1 MTDTI
6 AAISTPRGVG
16 GVSLIRISGADAIG
30 ISSRVFF
37 PASGKSLCEI
47 PHSTAV
53 YGRITEAVTDK
64 KNAVSVTLDDGIATV
79 FYAPRSFTGEN
90 TVEVTC
96 HGGVYVTG
104 RVLSAFLAAGA
115 RPALPGEFTRR
126 AFISGKISLS
136 EAEAVGDLLY
146 AKTEGQ
152 MLLSGSDSSSA
163 LSEKVSSIT
172 HRLTSLIARVS
183 VTIDYPEEDLSD
195 IPEDE
200 LRDGIS
206 SLLSDVKAL
215 SRSYKTGRAVSEGI
229 SAVIV
234 GRPNAGKSTLYNLL
248 LGEDA
253 AIVTDIAGTT
263 RDTLSADVSAGKVLL
278 RLSDTAGIR
287 ETDDV
292 IESIGVGRAREK
304 AEAAELLI
312 ALFDATEPPTDEDR
326 EIISL
331 GDAKVKIA
339 IVNKTESE
347 KAVHAEDYRTIAIDA
362 GAEVV
367 FASLKNGD
375 GRDELI
381 SIIESRFTDPEF
393 ELGRDAVIANARQAA
408 EASASLAALSS
419 ALDTLDAGLPVD
431 IVSGEMSLALSALM
445 RLDGREVTDTVI
457 GEIFSKFCV
466 GK

>member
-6 AAISTPRGVG
+6 TAISTPRGVG
-16 GVSLIRISGADAIG
+16 GVALIRISGADAVNVA
-30 ISSRVFF
+30 SRVFF
-37 PASGKSLCEI
+37 PASGRNLTEI

-53 YGRITEAVTDK
+53 YGRIREQKTEI
-64 KNAVSVTLDDGIATV
+64 DDGIATV

-90 TVEVTC
+90 TVEITC

-104 RVLSAFLAAGA
+104 RVLSAVIGAGA

-126 AFISGKISLS
+126 AFLSGKLSLS

-152 MLLSGSDSSSA
+152 MLLSGSASSSR
-163 LSEKVSSIT
+163 LSDKVEKISRS
-172 HRLTSLIARVS
+172 LTSLIARVS

-195 IPEDE
+195 IGDDE

-206 SLLSDVKAL
+206 EI
-215 SRSYKTGRAVSEGI
+215 SRAVGELVASYKTGRAVSEGI
-229 SAVIV
+229 NAVIT

-263 RDTLSADVSAGKVLL
+263 RDTLTSEVAAGKVLL

-287 ETDDV
+287 RTDDV
-292 IESIGVGRAREK
+292 IESIGVDRAREK
-304 AEAAELLI
+304 AASAELLI
-312 ALFDATEPPTDEDR
+312 ALFDATSAPTEEDR
-326 EIISL
+326 EIASA
-331 GDAKVKIA
+331 GGKVKIA
-339 IVNKTESE
+339 IINKTDAAVEKYVAEYENIAHES
-347 KAVHAEDYRTIAIDA
+347 
-362 GAEVV
+362 GADVI
-367 FASLKNGD
+367 FASLRNGE
-375 GRDELI
+375 GREKLI
-381 SIIESRFTDPEF
+381 GLIESAFTDPSF

-408 EASASLAALSS
+408 EARAASESLDS
-419 ALDTLDAGLPVD
+419 ALTALDAGLPVD
-431 IVSGEMSLALSALM
+431 IVSGELESALSALM

-457 GEIFSKFCV
+457 GEIFAKFCV

>member
-16 GVSLIRISGADAIG
+16 GVSMIRISGADAIE
-30 ISSRVFF
+30 IASKVFF
-37 PASGKSLCEI
+37 PASEKKLTEI
-47 PHSTAV
+47 VHSTAV
-53 YGRITEAVTDK
+53 YGRIKEGELTV
-64 KNAVSVTLDDGIATV
+64 DDGIATV
-79 FYAPRSFTGEN
+79 FFAPRSFTGEN

-96 HGGVYVTG
+96 HGGVYVTS
-104 RVLSAFLAAGA
+104 RVLSAFFAAGA

-126 AFISGKISLS
+126 AFISGKLSLS

-152 MLLSGSDSSSA
+152 MLLSGSASSSL
-163 LSEKVSSIT
+163 LSGKTDAICR
-172 HRLTSLIARVS
+172 RLTSLIARVS

-195 IPEDE
+195 IPDDE
-200 LRDGIS
+200 LEGEIS
-206 SLLSDVKAL
+206 AIRREVGRLVS
-215 SRSYKTGRAVSEGI
+215 SYKTGRAVSEGV

-263 RDTLSADVSAGKVLL
+263 RDTLTSEVAAGKVLL

-287 ETDDV
+287 ETSDV

-304 AEAAELLI
+304 AQTAELLI
-312 ALFDATEPPTDEDR
+312 ALFDATVPPTDEDR
-326 EIISL
+326 EIITL
-331 GDAKVKIA
+331 GGAAVKLAVINKLDAADPAYVSAYRSIA
-339 IVNKTESE
+339 DE
-347 KAVHAEDYRTIAIDA
+347 A
-362 GAEVV
+362 GAEVID
-367 FASLKNGD
+367 ASLKNGD

-381 SIIESRFTDPEF
+381 SVIESRFTDPEF

-408 EASASLAALSS
+408 EAKS
-419 ALDTLDAGLPVD
+419 ALDALDSAYSALCGGLPID
-431 IVSGEMSLALSALM
+431 IVSGELSLALSALM
-445 RLDGREVTDTVI
+445 RLDGRDVTDAVI
-457 GEIFSKFCV
+457 AEIFSKFCV

>member
-6 AAISTPRGVG
+6 AAVSTPRGVG
-16 GVSLIRISGADAIG
+16 GVALIRISGADAV
-30 ISSRVFF
+30 SVTSRVFF
-37 PASGKSLCEI
+37 PASGRDLKDV
-47 PHSTAV
+47 PHSSAV
-53 YGRITEAVTDK
+53 YGRIVEDGV
-64 KNAVSVTLDDGIATV
+64 NIDDGIATV

-90 TVEVTC
+90 TVEITC

-104 RVLSAFLAAGA
+104 RVLSAVLAAGA

-126 AFISGKISLS
+126 AFISGKLSLS

-152 MLLSGSDSSSA
+152 MLLSGSASA
-163 LSEKVSSIT
+163 FLLSDKVDAISKS
-172 HRLTSLIARVS
+172 LTSLIARVS

-195 IPEDE
+195 IGTSE
-200 LRDGIS
+200 LRERIS
-206 SLLSDVKAL
+206 ELLSGVKSL
-215 SRSYKTGRAVSEGI
+215 VSSYKTGRAVTEGI
-229 SAVIV
+229 NAVIV

-287 ETDDV
+287 STDDV
-292 IESIGVGRAREK
+292 IESMGVDRARDR
-304 AEAAELLI
+304 ASGAELLI
-312 ALFDATEPPTDEDR
+312 AVFDATSAPTAEDS

-331 GDAKVKIA
+331 GGAVKLAIINKTDAADAEYVAEYEKIA
-339 IVNKTESE
+339 
-347 KAVHAEDYRTIAIDA
+347 AVS
-362 GAEVV
+362 GADVIY
-367 FASLKNGD
+367 ASLKNGD
-375 GRDELI
+375 GRDTLI
-381 SIIESRFTDPEF
+381 EKIEAEFTDPKI
-393 ELGRDAVIANARQAA
+393 ELGRDAVVANARQAA
-408 EASASLAALSS
+408 EARCALESLAS
-419 ALDTLDAGLPVD
+419 ALGALDAGLPVD
-431 IVSGEMSLALSALM
+431 IVSGELESALSALM
-445 RLDGREVTDTVI
+445 RLDGREVTDAVI